1 MTLTTSHSHRWTGP
15 LVWAVAVPALVL
27 QVVAF
32 AVLAFAAR
40 DIPVTSLNIPLFE
53 RALYFMP
60 GTLAWQIVGIL
71 IATRQPRN
79 PVGWLFLLNG
89 LCSALGGI
97 AEVYWR
103 VALWVWPG
111 QLPGGNAMLWLDTRP
126 YEVGT
131 AVAVWILL
139 LFPDGRLPSPRWT
152 LAGWAATLGALL
164 TQFVTPVGASDPSRW
179 AGLNANPA
187 GDLIVVGIALQFA
200 GAGAAMVSQALR
212 WRKARGVARQQMK
225 VMVSALV
232 VYVVSLILLWVRI
245 VVFAGD
251 TSLWLNLVFAFGG
264 AASVLVAVAAAF
276 AILRYRIWD
285 IDIIIRRTLV
295 YSVLTL
301 SLGAA
306 YLLAV
311 IALQAVFV
319 SLTGSESPL
328 AVVASTLTIAAL
340 FRPVRR
346 LVQIAIDRRFYRR
359 ARDHDAVLASFARRA
374 SEQADLDAISAD
386 LLTTVQDT
394 LEPEAVALWITPERA
409 PERAP

>member
-1 MTLTTSHSHRWTGP
+1 MALTSALRGWRRI
-15 LVWAVAVPALVL
+15 LIWAVAAPALIL
-27 QVVAF
+27 QVIGF
-32 AVLAFAAR
+32 AVLTYVAR
-40 DIPVTSLNIPLFE
+40 DIPVTSLNIPLVE

-79 PVGWLFLLNG
+79 PVGWLFVLNG

-97 AEVYWR
+97 AEMYWR
-103 VALWVWPG
+103 VALWVLPG
-111 QLPGGNAMLWLDTRP
+111 QLPGGQAVLWLDTRP

-139 LFPDGRLPSPRWT
+139 LFPDGRLPSRAWT

-164 TQFVTPVGASDPSRW
+164 TQFVTPVGEADPSRW
-179 AGLNANPA
+179 AGLNTTAPD
-187 GDLIVVGIALQFA
+187 GLIVVGIALQFA
-200 GAGAAMVSQALR
+200 GAGAAAVSQALK
-212 WRKARGVARQQMK
+212 WRTARGVERQQMK
-225 VMVSALV
+225 VMVSALL
-232 VYVVSLILLWVRI
+232 VYVISLVLLWVRI
-245 VVFAGD
+245 VVFGD
-251 TSLWLNLVFAFGG
+251 DLSFWLNLVFAFGG

-276 AILRYRIWD
+276 AILRYHIWD
-285 IDIIIRRTLV
+285 IDIILRRTLV
-295 YSVLTL
+295 YSALTV

-306 YLLAV
+306 YLLTV

-328 AVVASTLTIAAL
+328 AVVASTLAIAAL

-346 LVQIAIDRRFYRR
+346 VIQIAIDRRFYRR
-359 ARDHDAVLASFARRA
+359 ARDHEVVLSGFARRA
-374 SEQADLDAISAD
+374 SQQADLDAISAD

-394 LEPEAVALWITPERA
+394 LEPEDVSLWITPSRA
-409 PERAP
+409 P